1 MYLLYIVLKKRVEF
15 LHSVVTVVCF
25 NKTLQVPIMQNVD
38 VCMYVP
44 TYYIQTIGC
53 HLPRSALTH
62 TSIMTYEATHYAS
75 MLPFNCVAFAWGQN
89 YLI

>member
-38 VCMYVP
+38 VCMSVHS
-44 TYYIQTIGC
+44 TYY
-53 HLPRSALTH
+53 LPT
-62 TSIMTYEATHYAS
+62 TYKLLVVICLEVH
-75 MLPFNCVAFAWGQN
+75 
-89 YLI
+89 